1 MLNLVAHTDLL
12 AVVPHAALLIGDLR
26 KQVAPLRLRETLPLY
41 EMWWFRSASSRRA
54 AGVLAALLQKLDV
67 AHRQA

>member
-1 MLNLVAHTDLL
+1 MTAPRVAAKCPDFTSMLNLVAHTDLL

-41 EMWWFRSASSRRA
+41 EMWWF
-54 AGVLAALLQKLDV
+54 
-67 AHRQA
+67 H